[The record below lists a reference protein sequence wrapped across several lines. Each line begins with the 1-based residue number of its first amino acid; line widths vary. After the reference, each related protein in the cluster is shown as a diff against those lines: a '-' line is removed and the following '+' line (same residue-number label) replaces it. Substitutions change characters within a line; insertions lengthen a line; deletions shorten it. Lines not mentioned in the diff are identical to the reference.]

1 MAIGWL
7 PDMVIV
13 HNPPEA
19 PVKVLLAEAGL
30 LADDI
35 TAAHLEHFL
44 GAWSGSKIEGV
55 VGVELHGPDALLRS
69 LAVTAESR
77 SAGLG
82 SELVAA
88 AESYAAQKGV
98 RSLFLLT
105 TMARGFF
112 EKLGYTEVARE
123 SAPDAIRGTREFS
136 AICPE
141 SAVFMVK
148 HLLSFAQHGEVRPNA
163 QPTPS
168 LPSPFPKGEGSS
180 GGGNA

>member
-1 MAIGWL
+1 MRRKQHPSTARFRISFNANSSRKWKCWSAICWL

-13 HNPPEA
+13 QNPPEVS
-19 PVKVLLAEAGL
+19 VKVLLAEAGL
-30 LADDI
+30 PADDV

-44 GAWSGSKIEGV
+44 GAWPGSKLEGV
-55 VGVELHGPDALLRS
+55 VGVELYG
-69 LAVTAESR
+69 
-77 SAGLG
+77 
-82 SELVAA
+82 
-88 AESYAAQKGV
+88 
-98 RSLFLLT
+98 
-105 TMARGFF
+105 
-112 EKLGYTEVARE
+112 TEVARE

-148 HLLSFAQHGEVRPNA
+148 HLLSFAQHGEVRPDG

-168 LPSPFPKGEGSS
+168 LPSPFAKGKGSS